1 MPGLRGVIDMLPQRR
16 RIHKSG
22 MDRVDANVVA
32 HACALKCHGLAHHPD
47 SALRGAIGG
56 HAGDAFE
63 TSHRGDIDH
72 GAAAGVCDDRDAM
85 RSEEHTSELQSLM
98 RLSYAV
104 FCLKKNTTTPPSPTR

>member
-1 MPGLRGVIDMLPQRR
+1 MSGLRGVIDMLPQRR
-16 RIHKSG
+16 RIHESG

-32 HACALKCHGLAHHPD
+32 HACTLERNGLAHHPD

-56 HAGDAFE
+56 HAGNAFE

-85 RSEEHTSELQSLM
+85 LRSEEQTSELQSLM
-98 RLSYAV
+98 R
-104 FCLKKNTTTPPSPTR
+104 R